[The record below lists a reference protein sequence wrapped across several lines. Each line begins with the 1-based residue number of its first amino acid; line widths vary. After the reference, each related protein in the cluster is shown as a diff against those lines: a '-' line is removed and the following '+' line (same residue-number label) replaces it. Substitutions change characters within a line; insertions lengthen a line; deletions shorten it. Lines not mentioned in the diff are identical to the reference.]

1 MRKMKNQ
8 NGYILPITLLVLS
21 STLLWGSVLLLTLSD
36 QYAASNGTVRQEQSR
51 LLAYSG
57 WNLALYQLETSG
69 STEPVLLEKT
79 AGTAEVQMQYA
90 DGNLITV
97 RSEAEADGYRN
108 CVQGTVRLLQLP
120 WDGLSGWPL
129 TDTMQDL
136 QEASVFISDNEQVTL
151 ADSLCQP
158 VAISSQDNQPVT
170 VHVAD
175 TISCSTLYVHGDLV
189 VEAPL
194 QAEAVFV
201 SGQIDGLEQISS
213 ETVLQQYITAPDYR
227 LQVVERIV

>member
-79 AGTAEVQMQYA
+79 AGTAEVKMQYA

-194 QAEAVFV
+194 QAEAVYV

>member
-1 MRKMKNQ
+1 MRKIKNQ

-21 STLLWGSVLLLTLSD
+21 CTLLWGSVLLLTLSD
-36 QYAASNGTVRQEQSR
+36 QYAASNDTVRQEQSR

-57 WNLALYQLETSG
+57 WNLALQQLETSG
-69 STEPVLLEKT
+69 STEPVLLEKS
-79 AGTAEVQMQYA
+79 AGTAEVQLQYA
-90 DGNLITV
+90 DENLITV
-97 RSEAEADGYRN
+97 QSEAEADGYRN

-120 WDGLSGWPL
+120 WDDLSGWPL

-136 QEASVFISDNEQVTL
+136 QEASVFISDNKQITL
-151 ADSLCQP
+151 TGSLYQP

-175 TISCSTLYVHGDLV
+175 TISCSTLYVYGDLV
-189 VEAPL
+189 VEAPM
-194 QAEAVFV
+194 QAEAVYV
-201 SGQIDGLEQISS
+201 SGQINGLEQIVS
-213 ETVLQQYITAPDYR
+213 ETVLQRYSTAPDYR

>member
-90 DGNLITV
+90 DGNVITV

-120 WDGLSGWPL
+120 WDGLSGWLL

-136 QEASVFISDNEQVTL
+136 QEASVFISDNKQVTL